1 MPRTPASAPVAA
13 PAPVRARAR
22 GAPRH
27 PTQPGGAEPASGQR
41 AVQSVEV
48 GGRLLLALAAER
60 APMSLKDVSAAAGLP
75 PARAHPYLVSWGRL
89 GLVAQDG
96 ASGRY
101 ALGPAALRLG
111 LSALHQCEALQ
122 AAVPVA
128 EELAADT
135 GQAVFI
141 AVWGNL
147 GPTVVRLIEA
157 RQPLHL
163 ALRVGTVMSVQGSAT
178 GRAFLGAWPLPRL
191 EALLAGPLGQA
202 QGPLDTPSLRRD
214 AAQAAA
220 DLAAHGLTRAAGR
233 PLPGVNAFSAPV
245 RQHDGEVALVLTALG
260 HQDHFAVDWNSVLA
274 DRVRAAA
281 AAVSSRLGA

>member
-1 MPRTPASAPVAA
+1 MPESPSHAKP
-13 PAPVRARAR
+13 AR
-22 GAPRH
+22 GRGTPRAAR
-27 PTQPGGAEPASGQR
+27 TAAAAVPGAAQR

-75 PARAHPYLVSWGRL
+75 PARAHPYLVSWSRL

-111 LSALHQCEALQ
+111 LSALHQSDALQ
-122 AAVPVA
+122 VAVPVA
-128 EELAADT
+128 EALAADT

-147 GPTVVRLIEA
+147 GPTVVRLFEA

-163 ALRVGTVMSVQGSAT
+163 ALRVGTVMSVLGSAT
-178 GRAFLGAWPLPRL
+178 GRAFLGAWPRQRVETLR
-191 EALLAGPLGQA
+191 AGGPGQA
-202 QGPLDTPSLRRD
+202 LGPADAGSLRRE
-214 AAQAAA
+214 AEQAAA
-220 DLAAHGLTRAAGR
+220 ELAAHGLTRAAGR

-245 RQHDGEVALVLTALG
+245 RQHDGEVALVITALG
-260 HQDHFAVDWNSVLA
+260 HQDHFPADWNSGLA

-281 AAVSSRLGA
+281 AEAASRLGA